1 MCAALR
7 RARRWTVR
15 SALVPALAVMVAACH
30 TTRVVW
36 SKPGSDQAELQS
48 DLAACSR
55 DTQAGVVDESS
66 NRAVAVENDIPAS
79 STRLQVSC
87 MLKRGW
93 RLTPLPPS

>member
-1 MCAALR
+1 
-7 RARRWTVR
+7 
-15 SALVPALAVMVAACH
+15 
-30 TTRVVW
+30 
-36 SKPGSDQAELQS
+36 LQS

>member
-1 MCAALR
+1 M
-7 RARRWTVR
+7 
-15 SALVPALAVMVAACH
+15 MVAACH

-36 SKPGSDQAELQS
+36 SKPGGDQAELQS
-48 DLAACSR
+48 DLAACSHA
-55 DTQAGVVDESS
+55 TQAGVVDESS

-87 MLKRGW
+87 MLERGW